1 MAILLHGFAY
11 CYAVLQEA
19 PFLLTL
25 TTLRATFEYLGGE
38 RDDPPS
44 FLAGRFLTAARC
56 AVWVLAIVL
65 IYAFC
70 GQSSKFIY
78 IDF

>member
-1 MAILLHGFAY
+1 MMISNF
-11 CYAVLQEA
+11 
-19 PFLLTL
+19 
-25 TTLRATFEYLGGE
+25 RATLEYLGGE
-38 RDDPPS
+38 RDEAPRL
-44 FLAGRFLTAARC
+44 LAGRFEWAARC
-56 AVWVLAIVL
+56 VVWVLAILL

>member
-1 MAILLHGFAY
+1 MKISQVRDGI
-11 CYAVLQEA
+11 
-19 PFLLTL
+19 
-25 TTLRATFEYLGGE
+25 EYLCGE
-38 RDDPPS
+38 RDHAPE
-44 FLAGRFLTAARC
+44 FLKGRWTWLARC
-56 AVWVLAIVL
+56 VVWAVAIVV

>member
-1 MAILLHGFAY
+1 M
-11 CYAVLQEA
+11 
-19 PFLLTL
+19 LTDF
-25 TTLRATFEYLGGE
+25 RATLEYFGGS
-38 RDDPPS
+38 RDDAPRV
-44 FLAGRFLTAARC
+44 FAGRFGWVARC
-56 AVWVLAIVL
+56 AVWALAILL

>member
-1 MAILLHGFAY
+1 MTPSVLRCMEFIGGQTDVAPVAFLNRRRWILRTISW
-11 CYAVLQEA
+11 CV
-19 PFLLTL
+19 
-25 TTLRATFEYLGGE
+25 
-38 RDDPPS
+38 
-44 FLAGRFLTAARC
+44 
-56 AVWVLAIVL
+56 AIVL

>member
-1 MAILLHGFAY
+1 MFST
-11 CYAVLQEA
+11 
-19 PFLLTL
+19 F
-25 TTLRATFEYLGGE
+25 RATLEYLCGE
-38 RDDPPS
+38 CDDAPS
-44 FLAGRFLTAARC
+44 FLDGRFGAVARC
-56 AVWVLAIVL
+56 AVWALAIVL

>member
-1 MAILLHGFAY
+1 MTFYGLRMTLEYMAGESEDVPPWLATTPLWLLRS
-11 CYAVLQEA
+11 V
-19 PFLLTL
+19 
-25 TTLRATFEYLGGE
+25 
-38 RDDPPS
+38 
-44 FLAGRFLTAARC
+44 
-56 AVWVLAIVL
+56 VWLIAIVL

>member
-1 MAILLHGFAY
+1 MT
-11 CYAVLQEA
+11 
-19 PFLLTL
+19 PSM
-25 TTLRATFEYLGGE
+25 LRYLEFLGGE
-38 RDDPPS
+38 TDVVPVA
-44 FLAGRFLTAARC
+44 FLNHRRRWILRTITWC
-56 AVWVLAIVL
+56 VAIVL

>member
-1 MAILLHGFAY
+1 MLND
-11 CYAVLQEA
+11 
-19 PFLLTL
+19 
-25 TTLRATFEYLGGE
+25 LRAGIEYLCGE
-38 RDDPPS
+38 RDIAPPIVT
-44 FLAGRFLTAARC
+44 GRWVWLARC
-56 AVWVLAIVL
+56 AVWALAIVL

>member
-1 MAILLHGFAY
+1 MLSAF
-11 CYAVLQEA
+11 
-19 PFLLTL
+19 
-25 TTLRATFEYLGGE
+25 RAGIEYLCGE
-38 RDDPPS
+38 RDDAPR
-44 FLAGRFLTAARC
+44 LLTGRWTWLARC
-56 AVWVLAIVL
+56 AVWALAVVL

>member
-1 MAILLHGFAY
+1 MLSNFR
-11 CYAVLQEA
+11 AVLE
-19 PFLLTL
+19 F
-25 TTLRATFEYLGGE
+25 LGGE
-38 RDDPPS
+38 RDDSPQ
-44 FLAGRFLTAARC
+44 FLAGRLGVVTRC
-56 AVWVLAIVL
+56 GVWALAIVL

>member
-1 MAILLHGFAY
+1 MLKRFRDII
-11 CYAVLQEA
+11 
-19 PFLLTL
+19 
-25 TTLRATFEYLGGE
+25 EYLAGE
-38 RDDPPS
+38 REITSLHNPPS
-44 FLAGRFLTAARC
+44 FLAGRHEWMLRTLLWIC
-56 AVWVLAIVL
+56 AVVL

>member
-1 MAILLHGFAY
+1 MTFSMLRSTLEYLAG
-11 CYAVLQEA
+11 ESE
-19 PFLLTL
+19 FLPSWLA
-25 TTLRATFEYLGGE
+25 TTPHWLLRAVVWI
-38 RDDPPS
+38 
-44 FLAGRFLTAARC
+44 AAI
-56 AVWVLAIVL
+56 AL

>member
-1 MAILLHGFAY
+1 MLLDF
-11 CYAVLQEA
+11 
-19 PFLLTL
+19 
-25 TTLRATFEYLGGE
+25 RATLEYLGGE
-38 RDDPPS
+38 SDDAPP
-44 FLAGRFLTAARC
+44 FLTGRAEWAVRALVWLAA
-56 AVWVLAIVL
+56 IGL